1 MGYMDHSQR
10 PDFIFRALL
19 KGKSG
24 FGQIVNRCKICNEK
38 EGDRPTR
45 WYSYPYHID
54 CAVARLNEVLEYYKQ
69 PYRIKLEMVKPGQ
82 KCERAGCP

>member
-1 MGYMDHSQR
+1 MGYIDTSQR

-24 FGQIVNRCKICNEK
+24 FAQISNRCKICNEK
-38 EGDRPTR
+38 ENDKLTR
-45 WYSYPYHID
+45 WFSHGYHVE
-54 CAVARLNEVLEYYKQ
+54 CAVNRLNEVLEYYKQ
-69 PYRIKLEMVKPGQ
+69 PYRIKLEMVKPGR